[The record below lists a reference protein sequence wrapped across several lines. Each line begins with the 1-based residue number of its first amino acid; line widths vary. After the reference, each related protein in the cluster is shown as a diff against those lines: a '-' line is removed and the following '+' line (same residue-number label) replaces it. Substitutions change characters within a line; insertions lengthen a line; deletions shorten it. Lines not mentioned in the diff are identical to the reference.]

1 MMPSPL
7 PKRGN
12 ELRKTAII
20 TGGGRGIGR
29 AITLALAQRSFDV
42 VLTHLRRRDCCEQ
55 TAVDVRAL
63 GSEALVVQ
71 ADVTQR
77 ESVRQLIATV
87 TEKFGR
93 IDILV
98 NNAGILQQKPF
109 TTITDE
115 DWDTMLATN
124 LKSVFLCSQEVMPV
138 MIRQAEVRQGGG
150 LIINIA
156 SSGGQLG
163 GMLAVHYAVSKA
175 GVISL
180 TRSLARVGAADGIRV
195 NCVTPGLIE
204 TEMSQKEIRSEV
216 GQQKISRE
224 IPLRRAGLASEVA
237 GAVVFLASEE
247 AAYITGQSINVN
259 GGLYMG

>member
-1 MMPSPL
+1 
-7 PKRGN
+7 
-12 ELRKTAII
+12 LRKIAII

-29 AITLALAQRSFDV
+29 AITLALVQRKIDV
-42 VLTHLRRRDCCEQ
+42 VLTHLTRRDCCEQ
-55 TAVDVRAL
+55 TAADVRAL
-63 GSEALVVQ
+63 GCEALVVQ

-77 ESVRQLIATV
+77 ESVRRLISVA

-109 TTITDE
+109 NTITDE

-124 LKSVFLCSQEVMPV
+124 LKGVFLCSQEIMRVM
-138 MIRQAEVRQGGG
+138 VRQGGG
-150 LIINIA
+150 TIINIS

-180 TRSLARVGAADGIRV
+180 TRSLARVGAPDRVRV

-204 TEMSQKEIRSEV
+204 TEMSQKEIHSEA
-216 GQQKISRE
+216 GRQKIGRE
-224 IPLRRAGLASEVA
+224 IPLRRAGLVEEVA
-237 GAVVFLASEE
+237 SAVVFLASDES
-247 AAYITGQSINVN
+247 AYITGQSINVN

>member
-1 MMPSPL
+1 L
-7 PKRGN
+7 G
-12 ELRKTAII
+12 KTAII

-29 AITLALAQRSFDV
+29 AITLALAQKEFNV
-42 VLTHLRRRDCCEQ
+42 VITYVTRRDCCEQ
-55 TAVDVRAL
+55 TATDVGKL
-63 GSEALVVQ
+63 GCEALVVQ

-77 ESVRQLIATV
+77 ESVRHLISATA
-87 TEKFGR
+87 ERFGTV
-93 IDILV
+93 DVLV

-109 TTITDE
+109 NTISDE
-115 DWDTMLATN
+115 EWDTMLATN

-138 MIRQAEVRQGGG
+138 MARQGGG
-150 LIINIA
+150 SIINIS

-180 TRSLARVGAADGIRV
+180 TRSLARVGAPDRIRV

-204 TEMSQKEIRSEV
+204 TEMSQKEIHSEV
-216 GQQKISRE
+216 GQQKISKE
-224 IPLRRAGLASEVA
+224 IPLRRAGQVEEVA
-237 GAVVFLASEE
+237 TAVAFLASDE
-247 AAYITGQSINVN
+247 ASYITGQSINVN

>member
-1 MMPSPL
+1 MA
-7 PKRGN
+7 
-12 ELRKTAII
+12 KTAII

-29 AITLALAQRSFDV
+29 AITLALAQEKFRV
-42 VLTHLRRRDCCEQ
+42 VVTYVTRRDSGEQ
-55 TAVDVRAL
+55 TAADVREL
-63 GSEALVVQ
+63 GCEAFVVQ
-71 ADVTQR
+71 ADVTKR
-77 ESVRQLIATV
+77 ESVRQLISTA
-87 TEKFGR
+87 TEKFGTV
-93 IDILV
+93 DVLV

-109 TTITDE
+109 NTISDE
-115 DWDTMLATN
+115 EWDTMLATN
-124 LKSVFLCSQEVMPV
+124 LKSVFLCSQEIMPV
-138 MIRQAEVRQGGG
+138 MVRQGGG
-150 LIINIA
+150 SIINIS

-180 TRSLARVGAADGIRV
+180 TRSLARVGAPDGIRV

-204 TEMSQKEIRSEV
+204 TEMSQKEIHSEV
-216 GQQKISRE
+216 GQQKIGRE

>member
-1 MMPSPL
+1 L
-7 PKRGN
+7 
-12 ELRKTAII
+12 EKTAII

-29 AITLALAQRSFDV
+29 AITLALAQKKFNV
-42 VLTHLRRRDCCEQ
+42 VISYVTRRDCCEQ
-55 TAVDVRAL
+55 TAADVGRL
-63 GSEALVVQ
+63 GCGALVVQ

-77 ESVRQLIATV
+77 ESVRHLISTAS
-87 TEKFGR
+87 EKFGT
-93 IDILV
+93 IDVLV

-109 TTITDE
+109 NTISDE
-115 DWDTMLATN
+115 EWDTMLATN

-138 MIRQAEVRQGGG
+138 MTKQGGG
-150 LIINIA
+150 SIINVS

-163 GMLAVHYAVSKA
+163 GTLAVHYAVSKA

-180 TRSLARVGAADGIRV
+180 TRSLARVGAPDHIRV

-216 GQQKISRE
+216 GQQKISKE
-224 IPLRRAGLASEVA
+224 IPLRRAGQVEEVA
-237 GAVVFLASEE
+237 TAVAFLASDE
-247 AAYITGQSINVN
+247 ASYITGQSINVN

>member
-1 MMPSPL
+1 
-7 PKRGN
+7 
-12 ELRKTAII
+12 LRKTAII

-29 AITLALAQRSFDV
+29 AITLALAQRKIDV
-42 VLTHLRRRDCCEQ
+42 VVTYLTRRDVCEQ
-55 TAVDVRAL
+55 TAADVRAA
-63 GSEALVVQ
+63 GCEALVVQ

-77 ESVRQLIATV
+77 ESVRWLLSTV

-93 IDILV
+93 IDVLV

-109 TTITDE
+109 NTITEE

-124 LKSVFLCSQEVMPV
+124 LKSVFLCSQEIMPV
-138 MIRQAEVRQGGG
+138 MVRQGGG
-150 LIINIA
+150 AIINIS

-180 TRSLARVGAADGIRV
+180 TRSLARVGAPDRVRV

-204 TEMSQKEIRSEV
+204 TEMSEKEIHSEV

-224 IPLRRAGLASEVA
+224 IPLRRAGLAAEVA
-237 GAVVFLASEE
+237 GAVVFLASDES
-247 AAYITGQSINVN
+247 AYITGQSINVN

>member
-1 MMPSPL
+1 
-7 PKRGN
+7 
-12 ELRKTAII
+12 
-20 TGGGRGIGR
+20 
-29 AITLALAQRSFDV
+29 
-42 VLTHLRRRDCCEQ
+42 
-55 TAVDVRAL
+55 
-63 GSEALVVQ
+63 
-71 ADVTQR
+71 
-77 ESVRQLIATV
+77 VRQLISTV

-93 IDILV
+93 IDVLV

-109 TTITDE
+109 NTITDE

-124 LKSVFLCSQEVMPV
+124 LKGVFLCSQEVMPV
-138 MIRQAEVRQGGG
+138 MVRQEVRQAGVRQGGG
-150 LIINIA
+150 SIVNIS

-180 TRSLARVGAADGIRV
+180 TRSLARVGAPDGIRV

-204 TEMSQKEIRSEV
+204 TEMSQKEIHSEV

-224 IPLRRAGLASEVA
+224 IPLRRAGLVEEVA
-237 GAVVFLASEE
+237 SAVVFLASDE

-259 GGLYMG
+259 GGLYMS

>member
-1 MMPSPL
+1 VTL
-7 PKRGN
+7 Q
-12 ELRKTAII
+12 KTAII

-29 AITLALAQRSFDV
+29 AITLALAQKKFKV
-42 VLTHLRRRDCCEQ
+42 VVTYVTGRDCCEQ
-55 TAVDVRAL
+55 TAIDVGEL
-63 GSEALVVQ
+63 GCEALVVQ
-71 ADVTQR
+71 ADVTKR
-77 ESVRQLIATV
+77 ESVRQLISTA

-93 IDILV
+93 IDVLV

-109 TTITDE
+109 DTISDE

-124 LKSVFLCSQEVMPV
+124 LKSVFLCSQETMPV
-138 MIRQAEVRQGGG
+138 MVRQGGG
-150 LIINIA
+150 SIINIS

-180 TRSLARVGAADGIRV
+180 TRSLARVGAPDAIRV
-195 NCVTPGLIE
+195 NCVAPGLIE

-216 GQQKISRE
+216 GQKKINRE

-237 GAVVFLASEE
+237 GAVAFLASEE

>member
-1 MMPSPL
+1 
-7 PKRGN
+7 
-12 ELRKTAII
+12 LRKTAII

-29 AITLALAQRSFDV
+29 AITLALAQRKIDV
-42 VLTHLRRRDCCEQ
+42 VVTYLTRRDVCEQ
-55 TAVDVRAL
+55 TAADMRAA
-63 GSEALVVQ
+63 GCEALAVQ

-77 ESVRQLIATV
+77 ESVRRLVSTV

-109 TTITDE
+109 NTITDG

-124 LKSVFLCSQEVMPV
+124 LKGVFLCSQEIMPV
-138 MIRQAEVRQGGG
+138 MARHAGGT
-150 LIINIA
+150 IINIS

-180 TRSLARVGAADGIRV
+180 TRSLARVGAPDRIRV

-204 TEMSQKEIRSEV
+204 TEMSEKEIHSEV

-224 IPLRRAGLASEVA
+224 IPLRRAGLAAEVA
-237 GAVVFLASEE
+237 GAVVFLASDES
-247 AAYITGQSINVN
+247 AYITGQSINVN

>member
-1 MMPSPL
+1 
-7 PKRGN
+7 
-12 ELRKTAII
+12 LRKTAII

-29 AITLALAQRSFDV
+29 AITLALAQRKIDV
-42 VLTHLRRRDCCEQ
+42 VVTYLTRRDCCEQ
-55 TAVDVRAL
+55 TAADVRAA
-63 GSEALVVQ
+63 GCEALVVQ

-77 ESVRQLIATV
+77 ESVRRLVSTV

-93 IDILV
+93 IDVLV

-109 TTITDE
+109 NTITDE

-124 LKSVFLCSQEVMPV
+124 LKSVFLCSQEIMPV
-138 MIRQAEVRQGGG
+138 MVRQGGG
-150 LIINIA
+150 TIINIS

-180 TRSLARVGAADGIRV
+180 TRSLARVGAPDRIRV

-204 TEMSQKEIRSEV
+204 TEMSEKEIHSEV

-224 IPLRRAGLASEVA
+224 IPLRRAGLAAEVA
-237 GAVVFLASEE
+237 GAVAFLASDES
-247 AAYITGQSINVN
+247 AYITGQSINVN

>member
-1 MMPSPL
+1 M
-7 PKRGN
+7 G
-12 ELRKTAII
+12 KTAIV

-29 AITLALAQRSFDV
+29 AITLALAQKKLKV
-42 VLTHLRRRDCCEQ
+42 AVTYVTRRDCAEE
-55 TAVDVRAL
+55 TAAEVRKL
-63 GSEALVVQ
+63 GCEALVVQ
-71 ADVTQR
+71 ADVTKR
-77 ESVRQLIATV
+77 ESVRQLISTA
-87 TEKFGR
+87 TEKFGTV
-93 IDILV
+93 DVLV

-109 TTITDE
+109 NTISDE
-115 DWDTMLATN
+115 EWDTMLATN
-124 LKSVFLCSQEVMPV
+124 LKSVFLCSQEIMPV
-138 MIRQAEVRQGGG
+138 MVRQGGG
-150 LIINIA
+150 SIINIS

-180 TRSLARVGAADGIRV
+180 TRSLARVGAPDGIRV

-204 TEMSQKEIRSEV
+204 TEMSQMEIHSEV
-216 GQQKISRE
+216 GQQKIGRE

>member
-1 MMPSPL
+1 
-7 PKRGN
+7 
-12 ELRKTAII
+12 LRKTAII

-29 AITLALAQRSFDV
+29 AITLALAQRKIDV
-42 VLTHLRRRDCCEQ
+42 VVTYLTRRDRCEQ
-55 TAVDVRAL
+55 TATDVRAL
-63 GSEALVVQ
+63 GCEALVVQ

-77 ESVRQLIATV
+77 ESVRQLISTV

-93 IDILV
+93 IDVLV
-98 NNAGILQQKPF
+98 NNAGILQQQPF

-115 DWDTMLATN
+115 DWDMMLATN
-124 LKSVFLCSQEVMPV
+124 LKGVFLCSQEIMPV
-138 MIRQAEVRQGGG
+138 MVRQGGG
-150 LIINIA
+150 SIINIS

-180 TRSLARVGAADGIRV
+180 TRSLARVGAPDGIRV

-204 TEMSQKEIRSEV
+204 TEMSQKEIHSEI

-224 IPLRRAGLASEVA
+224 IPLRRAGLVEEVA
-237 GAVVFLASEE
+237 AAVVFLASDE
-247 AAYITGQSINVN
+247 ASYITGQSLNVN

>member
-1 MMPSPL
+1 M
-7 PKRGN
+7 
-12 ELRKTAII
+12 RKTAII

-29 AITLALAQRSFDV
+29 AITLALAQRKIDV
-42 VLTHLRRRDCCEQ
+42 VVTYLTRRDGCEQ
-55 TAVDVRAL
+55 TAADVRAA
-63 GSEALVVQ
+63 GCEALAVQ

-77 ESVRQLIATV
+77 ESVRRLVSTV
-87 TEKFGR
+87 TERFGR
-93 IDILV
+93 IDVLV

-109 TTITDE
+109 NTITDE

-124 LKSVFLCSQEVMPV
+124 LKGVFLCSQEIMPV
-138 MIRQAEVRQGGG
+138 MARQGGG
-150 LIINIA
+150 TIINIS

-180 TRSLARVGAADGIRV
+180 TRSLARVGAPDRIRV

-204 TEMSQKEIRSEV
+204 TEMSEKEIRSEV
-216 GQQKISRE
+216 GQRKISRE
-224 IPLRRAGLASEVA
+224 IPLRRAGLAGEVA
-237 GAVVFLASEE
+237 GAVVFLATDES
-247 AAYITGQSINVN
+247 AYITGQSINVN

>member
-1 MMPSPL
+1 
-7 PKRGN
+7 
-12 ELRKTAII
+12 
-20 TGGGRGIGR
+20 
-29 AITLALAQRSFDV
+29 
-42 VLTHLRRRDCCEQ
+42 
-55 TAVDVRAL
+55 
-63 GSEALVVQ
+63 VVQ

-77 ESVRQLIATV
+77 ESVRQLISTA

-93 IDILV
+93 IDVLV

-109 TTITDE
+109 NTITDE

-124 LKSVFLCSQEVMPV
+124 LKGVFLCSQEIMPV
-138 MIRQAEVRQGGG
+138 MVRESQVRQAGLRQGGG
-150 LIINIA
+150 GSIINIS

-180 TRSLARVGAADGIRV
+180 TRSLARVGAPDGIRV

-204 TEMSQKEIRSEV
+204 TEMSQKEIHSEV
-216 GQQKISRE
+216 GQQKINRE
-224 IPLRRAGLASEVA
+224 IPLRRAGLAAEVA